1 MRRKKPVATNIAP
14 ASLYSYLSARG
25 AKGDDL
31 ACPTGGFSVMQDHH
45 NHDKGQSGND
55 PHGLPSHNRQHH
67 QHDQASAANAG
78 VELDTG
84 VRGGCLVMLMMLSV
98 VGGQSMWIVPGLPFV
113 VIVMVLHDAEPSCGT
128 SEVVPLCASC
138 GQI

>member
-78 VELDTG
+78 VGLN
-84 VRGGCLVMLMMLSV
+84 RRPAAGGADPRHQDLEGTATTRLSSSDCF
-98 VGGQSMWIVPGLPFV
+98 GSM
-113 VIVMVLHDAEPSCGT
+113 S
-128 SEVVPLCASC
+128 S
-138 GQI
+138 